1 MTKQFKILKRGMDYS
16 MTNRLM
22 LIIMLLAEV
31 IIFASLTPYFFQMEN
46 LMNVG
51 REISTLGIVAIGQ
64 TMCILTGGFDLSV
77 GGSAAM
83 SAVIVGYL
91 CSPKILDLPY
101 WIGLPAGLLVAL
113 IIGMT
118 NGLLITKGPINPF
131 ITTMSM
137 NFILGGAVILITK
150 QPITVNTAAFKF
162 LGATSIGPIPL
173 PIIVLALAYIA
184 FGLILKYTVFGRHQY
199 CTGGNTMAAR
209 IAGINT
215 KRVIFFTYSLSGLLA
230 GFAGIMLSSRLA
242 TSNPGVGG
250 SYGLQSIAAAVLGGT
265 ALSGGEGNMLGSFL
279 GVLVT
284 GILANGLVMIG
295 VSQSW
300 RDIATGV
307 MLIIAVL
314 LQLRTRDLSKPGKS
328 VA

>member
-1 MTKQFKILKRGMDYS
+1 

-22 LIIMLLAEV
+22 LLVMLVAEFV
-31 IIFASLTPYFFQMEN
+31 IFMILTPYFFQLEN
-46 LMNVG
+46 LTNVG

-91 CSPKILDLPY
+91 CSPKILNMPY
-101 WIGLPAGLLVAL
+101 WVGFPAGLIVAL

-118 NGLLITKGPINPF
+118 NGFLITKGPINPF

-162 LGATSIGPIPL
+162 LGTTYIGPLPL

-184 FGLILKYTVFGRHQY
+184 FGLILKHTVFGRHLY

-215 KRVIFFTYSLSGLLA
+215 KRVIFFTYSLSSLLA
-230 GFAGIMLSSRLA
+230 GFAGIMLASRLA
-242 TSNPGVGG
+242 TSNPGVGS

-265 ALSGGEGNMLGSFL
+265 ALSGGEGNMFGSFL

-284 GILANGLVMIG
+284 GILANGLVMVG

-300 RDIATGV
+300 RDIATGI
-307 MLIIAVL
+307 MLILAVL
-314 LQLRTRDLSKPGKS
+314 LQLRTRDLSRPGKALS
-328 VA
+328 HMGNTR